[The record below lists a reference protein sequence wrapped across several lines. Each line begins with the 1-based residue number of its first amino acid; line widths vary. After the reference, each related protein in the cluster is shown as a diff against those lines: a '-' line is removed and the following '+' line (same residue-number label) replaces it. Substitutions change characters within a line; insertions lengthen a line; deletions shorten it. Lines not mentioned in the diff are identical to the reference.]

1 MQLTIFFD
9 SPFWVGV
16 LEEEHAGTLYAA
28 RQVFGAEPSDQQV
41 YEFVLHDL
49 AALRAQMVAGVT
61 AADRPVKR
69 LNPKRL
75 QREIRRDLARAGVS
89 SKAHEALR
97 LQLEQHKQSRQEITR
112 EQRDAEREH
121 KRAIQR
127 DKARQK
133 HRGR

>member
-61 AADRPVKR
+61 VADRPAR
-69 LNPKRL
+69 RINPKRL
-75 QREIRRDLARAGVS
+75 QREIRHDLAREGVS
-89 SKAHEALR
+89 SKAHEAMR

-112 EQRDAEREH
+112 EQRDTERER
-121 KRAIQR
+121 KRVLQR